1 MGHRKAG
8 RAEPPGSGWR
18 PVPPVLT
25 AAGSLLISL
34 RSLDPFPTPNHAFT
48 SSGCIPSGH
57 GERGRILVLSISWA
71 ASVQWLT
78 YNRREKA

>member
-1 MGHRKAG
+1 MGHRKAS

-25 AAGSLLISL
+25 SL

-48 SSGCIPSGH
+48 SSDCIPSGH
-57 GERGRILVLSISWA
+57 GERGRILVLSVSWA